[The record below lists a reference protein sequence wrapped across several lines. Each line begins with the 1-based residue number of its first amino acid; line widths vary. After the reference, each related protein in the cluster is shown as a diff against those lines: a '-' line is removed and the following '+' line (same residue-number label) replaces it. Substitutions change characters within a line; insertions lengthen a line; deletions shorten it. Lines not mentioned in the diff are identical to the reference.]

1 MKKIFSILAAA
12 VIALSFASCENNGG
26 AATGGNKDIKIAV
39 TGISAKSAF
48 VAVTPTD
55 NKVAFWYS
63 YVSTDE
69 LKSYSDSM
77 TIEEYAA
84 DDMSYFSE
92 RYSFEELANYGLL
105 LDTLSL
111 IPETEYYV
119 YAYTFNEK
127 FEITSDIVVV
137 KFTTPAQAIAG
148 KENLA
153 IAGQFSDA
161 TASYGYFQ
169 AAGYNADTTKYL
181 SLLVFADSLNTSFT
195 VDDLYANYS
204 YLVDITGQGEGDF
217 EMLDITKANLT
228 SAFNEANA
236 TLAIT
241 GTFVASNDIQYTLNL
256 TATEVATGAPARK
269 VAAKKNIRGTK
280 DLRLRK

>member
-12 VIALSFASCENNGG
+12 VIAFSFSSCENGNS
-26 AATGGNKDIKIAV
+26 ATGGNKDIKIAV

-55 NKVAFWYS
+55 NKVAFWYD
-63 YVSTDE
+63 YISTND
-69 LKSYSDSM
+69 LKSYSESM

-84 DDMSYFSE
+84 DDMSYYPKY
-92 RYSFEELANYGLL
+92 YSFEELANYGLL

-153 IAGQFSDA
+153 ITGEFYDGTAGD
-161 TASYGYFQ
+161 GYFQ
-169 AAGYNADTTKYL
+169 AFGYNADNTKCL

-195 VDDLYANYS
+195 VDDIYTGLS
-204 YLVDITGQGEGDF
+204 YLVDLSGEEIEYF
-217 EMLDITKANLT
+217 DITKASLT

-256 TATEVATGAPARK
+256 TATETATDAPARK
-269 VAAKKNIRGTK
+269 AAAKKNIRGTK